1 MNLRTLQG
9 LNCYSSLEIAILF
22 GRRRVRSTTHGPMV
36 SGRKNPLFFGLAS
49 RLKLAR
55 RKAGL
60 KRLPLAQRAGLAT
73 ATARD
78 VELGTRLPTVATVA
92 RIAVALGV
100 SASWLAYGIGETGS
114 ENLSQSTDGLGAR
127 LAALRAERGLS
138 RAELARRCEVSPR
151 AITKIEAGGQSGV
164 EVIESLAKELGV
176 SPGWLAFGVG
186 PQVVTAPR
194 RGRPPAQT
202 SASVS

>member
-1 MNLRTLQG
+1 
-9 LNCYSSLEIAILF
+9 
-22 GRRRVRSTTHGPMV
+22 MV

-55 RKAGL
+55 RQAGL

-100 SASWLAYGIGETGS
+100 SASWLAYGIGET
-114 ENLSQSTDGLGAR
+114 ENQDPSQSTDGLGSR
-127 LAALRAERGLS
+127 LTALRAERGLS
-138 RAELARRCEVSPR
+138 RTALARLCELSPR

-164 EVIESLAKELGV
+164 EVIESLAKQLGV
-176 SPGWLAFGVG
+176 SPGWLAYGVG
-186 PQVVTAPR
+186 PQEVPTPR
-194 RGRPPAQT
+194 RGRPPAHS
-202 SASVS
+202 SAPFN